1 MILASINQLPKI
13 KTSVLQLLILSA
25 ILFSCKKES
34 TNTEIINTQPNSNLG
49 KINSI
54 QKAPIPE
61 TVSLQLLLK
70 YINYQSDLEKP
81 DLLKKSGSKFEFI
94 GQKMNIIE
102 FDEMITNFLINEG
115 NQMRQDYFIK
125 KSTGIASNNVA
136 PLPPVD
142 TTGVALLPVVVVCTG
157 TFLPQI
163 PVIQFYSN
171 IECYLQ
177 TR

>member
-34 TNTEIINTQPNSNLG
+34 TNTEIINAQPNSNLG

-115 NQMRQDYFIK
+115 NQMRQD
-125 KSTGIASNNVA
+125 
-136 PLPPVD
+136 
-142 TTGVALLPVVVVCTG
+142 
-157 TFLPQI
+157 
-163 PVIQFYSN
+163 
-171 IECYLQ
+171 
-177 TR
+177 